1 MSSLLNARR
10 PRLNVLISLLVAVMI
25 VLSLGLALWLF
36 AAQQRSVLE
45 QAEATRVTD
54 LARVVSGMSEVRAVL
69 ASDMPKSSDA
79 QSVLQRDIDGL
90 RRVLEVDFIVVM
102 TPVAQRLTH
111 PEPRLIGQRFQGDD
125 EGPALAGS
133 HYASRSQ
140 GSLGTSIRG
149 FAPVV
154 GEQGEVIGAV
164 SVGVTL
170 ASLLPSLEQHRRQ
183 LWLGIA
189 ILMLAAAL
197 GAGWLARYIKRVLL
211 GLEPHQIARLVE
223 ERQAMLASV
232 HEGILAVDREGRITL
247 ANEAARALFARA
259 GLGEPPLGT
268 PLTDYIPHAG
278 LPKVLTD
285 LRPVLDGELL
295 INGQVLLVNRV
306 PIRHL
311 GEVIG
316 AVATLRDKS
325 EVARL
330 AEELTGVKR
339 YAEALRAS
347 THDFKNKLHVITGL
361 AKLGDLASLRR
372 YLRELA
378 DDRLA
383 SSSALGD
390 EFHDPVLAGFLLGK
404 RSEARER
411 GIELTISAAS
421 PLPGPADPALGHT
434 LVTVIGNLLENA
446 FEALVSSEER
456 RVGLTLGLDEQ
467 LLTLEV
473 QDTGPGIDEALQGQ
487 VFERGVSTKGDRRGL
502 GLALV
507 KERIAA
513 HEGTL
518 SLYSSPGRGTLIEV
532 ALPYLPS
539 QSVASEELP

>member
-1 MSSLLNARR
+1 
-10 PRLNVLISLLVAVMI
+10 MI